1 MCTASLAPDAVGGA
15 VSAPDPGAVA
25 LLSERVRL
33 GGPQVDSRR
42 AAPRSCVRP
51 RTLMLALLLAELL
64 SACGGGGGSGQS
76 GSAMSG
82 DSTMTP
88 APPAPPVPT
97 QAPTGHYVGA
107 VKIADVTY
115 FGDAVFTQDGEVR
128 LYVGGPYDNGGEL
141 QLTRPESSEQ
151 FVGTIE
157 MRDTQWSGSG
167 LIIGQQCAINAA
179 SRFCGQ
185 PAPAAISA
193 TVQLNTDGSGSAV
206 LQGAIQVTTSSGTE
220 TWPLNLQLWG
230 AGDPTLATSA
240 AAAGQ
245 YEEVL
250 AEFASAGDV
259 VMNIDSSGKL
269 FFQSANS
276 ACVGNGALVPH
287 LDGAAD
293 TYDVTLTMENCDGAY
308 AYLNG
313 QYDGLALYTAS
324 SYWDYDSQLRMWL
337 SKPTGKTPPAA
348 LTTLGEPL

>member
-1 MCTASLAPDAVGGA
+1 M
-15 VSAPDPGAVA
+15 
-25 LLSERVRL
+25 
-33 GGPQVDSRR
+33 
-42 AAPRSCVRP
+42 
-51 RTLMLALLLAELL
+51 MLALLLALG
-64 SACGGGGGSGQS
+64 ACGGGGGSGQS
-76 GSAMSG
+76 GVAMSG
-82 DSTMTP
+82 DSTVPPVTP
-88 APPAPPVPT
+88 ATPVAPAPT
-97 QAPTGHYVGA
+97 QAWTGHYVGA

-151 FVGTIE
+151 FVGTVA
-157 MRDTQWSGSG
+157 MGDGQLSGSG
-167 LIIGQQCAINAA
+167 LIIGQECAINAA
-179 SRFCGQ
+179 GRFCGQ
-185 PAPAAISA
+185 PASAEISA

-206 LQGAIQVTTSSGTE
+206 LQGEIRVTTSSGTE
-220 TWPLNLQLWG
+220 TWPLNLQLWS
-230 AGDPTLATSA
+230 DSSVATSA

-245 YEEVL
+245 YKEVL

-259 VMNIDSSGKL
+259 IMNIDSSGKL

-287 LDGAAD
+287 LNGAAD
-293 TYDVTLTMENCDGAY
+293 TYDVTLTMQNCNGAY

-337 SKPTGKTPPAA
+337 SKSTGETPPAA
-348 LTTLGEPL
+348 LTMLAEPL

>member
-1 MCTASLAPDAVGGA
+1 MRDSLTPLPTRG
-15 VSAPDPGAVA
+15 
-25 LLSERVRL
+25 
-33 GGPQVDSRR
+33 
-42 AAPRSCVRP
+42 CVRP

-64 SACGGGGGSGQS
+64 GACGGGGGGGQS
-76 GSAMSG
+76 GMATSS
-82 DSTMTP
+82 DSTVPTV
-88 APPAPPVPT
+88 PPVST
-97 QAPTGHYVGA
+97 QAWTGHYVGA

-115 FGDAVFTQDGEVR
+115 FGDAVFTQDGAVR
-128 LYVGGPYDNGGEL
+128 LYVGGTYDNGGEL

-151 FVGTIE
+151 FVGTVK
-157 MRDTQWSGSG
+157 MVDGQLSGSG
-167 LIIGQQCAINAA
+167 LIIGQECGINAA

-185 PAPAAISA
+185 PAPAEISA

-206 LQGAIQVTTSSGTE
+206 LQGEIRFTTSGDTE
-220 TWPLNLQLWG
+220 TWPLNLQLWS
-230 AGDPTLATSA
+230 DSLLATSA

-245 YEEVL
+245 YKEVL

-259 VMNIDSSGKL
+259 IMNIDSSGKL

-293 TYDVTLTMENCDGAY
+293 TYDVTLMIQNCNGAY

-324 SYWDYDSQLRMWL
+324 SYWDYDSQLRTWL
-337 SKPTGKTPPAA
+337 SKPTGATPPAA
-348 LTTLGEPL
+348 LTMLGEPL